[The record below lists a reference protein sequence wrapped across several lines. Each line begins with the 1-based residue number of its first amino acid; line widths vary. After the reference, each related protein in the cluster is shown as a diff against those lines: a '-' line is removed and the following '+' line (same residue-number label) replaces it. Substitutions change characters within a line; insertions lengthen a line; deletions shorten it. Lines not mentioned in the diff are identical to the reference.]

1 MADPDYDDDELFADL
16 YADDGPPA
24 QAQAPTPDVVGV
36 ATEVTT
42 QTADNDMA
50 LKSAE
55 DNATSFEA
63 SVNGIEAWD
72 GGNGN
77 GHHADS
83 QEMARDDSGADHE
96 DTPIGIK
103 EDG

>member
-16 YADDGPPA
+16 YADDAPA
-24 QAQAPTPDVVGV
+24 AQPQAPTPDIGI
-36 ATEVTT
+36 ATEATAP
-42 QTADNDMA
+42 TADNEMA
-50 LKSAE
+50 VRSTE
-55 DNATSFEA
+55 DNAANFDA
-63 SVNGIEAWD
+63 SANGIDTWD
-72 GGNGN
+72 GGNEN

-83 QEMARDDSGADHE
+83 QEMARDDSRADHE